1 MKRDFFSK
9 LQEFKH
15 DDQVKCILVK
25 STSSRAF
32 CAGGDIREIIETA
45 NLDKDEYQLIYDIA
59 SLRKPYISLL
69 NGITMGAGAGISMHG
84 KYRVAT
90 EKTVFAMPET
100 AIGFIADV
108 GFYNFSKGLSDNIG
122 LYMGLTGHRLKS
134 KDVKRLGIATHFVH
148 ESDLSKLENDLY
160 ASSNIL
166 GELEGILSK
175 YDQVCEGKYETEK
188 IHKHF
193 NETNLKKIFENLKT
207 DGSDWCKEQLK
218 ILNRMSPTAMMI
230 NLKLF
235 EMEQKLN
242 LAQSINL
249 EYQIGTR
256 ALTGTASRDF
266 TEGVRA
272 VLIDKGDTPKWSPA
286 NYEDVSE
293 NRVIEEYFKKREGD
307 DELGL
312 V

>member
-1 MKRDFFSK
+1 MFIKSIAKKFSCKSLIRNHCRHLANTTNEIQFDKINHTGVVTLNRPKKYNALNKSMKRDFFSK

-175 YDQVCEGKYETEK
+175 YDQVCEG
-188 IHKHF
+188 I
-193 NETNLKKIFENLKT
+193 I
-207 DGSDWCKEQLK
+207 
-218 ILNRMSPTAMMI
+218 
-230 NLKLF
+230 
-235 EMEQKLN
+235 
-242 LAQSINL
+242 
-249 EYQIGTR
+249 
-256 ALTGTASRDF
+256 
-266 TEGVRA
+266 
-272 VLIDKGDTPKWSPA
+272 
-286 NYEDVSE
+286 
-293 NRVIEEYFKKREGD
+293 
-307 DELGL
+307 
-312 V
+312 